1 MLENKISAIISQQD
15 LTDITNAINLINTK
29 MPFLLGL
36 DEDERKT
43 LLKIN
48 NSNKTFSEDVVRVW
62 PTVSAYL
69 PAYLNKTELEK
80 DLNLFNALDNVR
92 ILLESLTAKVTDTQI
107 MAGNETYNVSLIA
120 YRSIATAARSSQ
132 PGAQGAYDQLAP
144 RFQKA
149 SKKAP
154 QPQK

>member
-15 LTDITNAINLINTK
+15 LTDITNAINLISTK

-62 PTVSAYL
+62 PTVSNYL
-69 PAYLNKTELEK
+69 PAYLNKAELEK

-132 PGAQGAYDQLAP
+132 PGAQGAYDQLSP
-144 RFQKA
+144 RFQKP
-149 SKKAP
+149 SKKAL